1 MARKHLAFTF
11 GIALFFLAVSISS
24 AFGGN
29 QAPVSPEIHQ
39 RLAKTYP
46 NLKMVNGCSGK
57 FVGKE
62 TDAIAVL
69 HNPVKKEF
77 LVVWVMSQ
85 GKVQELDSVAQ
96 TGSSTEF
103 ELQCLSPREAKG
115 LQDTLQKSEGVSSSV
130 KIPKGSGAVC
140 YFIDSA
146 VANCWSLDRA
156 SGRLV
161 RAGAW
166 ET

>member
-1 MARKHLAFTF
+1 MACRCLIFAV
-11 GIALFFLAVSISS
+11 GIALFFPAISVSSG
-24 AFGGN
+24 FGGD
-29 QAPVSPEIHQ
+29 QSPLSPEIQ
-39 RLAKTYP
+39 KRLSKTYP
-46 NLKMVNGCSGK
+46 NLKIVNGCSGK

-62 TDAIAVL
+62 TDAITVL
-69 HNPVKKEF
+69 HNRAKKEF
-77 LVVWVMSQ
+77 LVVWVMLE
-85 GKVQELDSVAQ
+85 GHIQELDSVSQAD
-96 TGSSTEF
+96 SSTEF
-103 ELQCLSPREAKG
+103 DLQCLSPKEAKE
-115 LQDTLQKSEGVSSSV
+115 LEDTLQRSEGVTSSV

-156 SGRLV
+156 SGRLI